1 MAVVVIEEITYNMVK
16 IRFQRV
22 GLKRQP
28 SYRIVV
34 MDSRKARNARVIETI
49 GHHNPRTRPQT
60 NVIKEDRALYW
71 LSVGAQ
77 PTEAVQ
83 IVLNQTGTLGRFER
97 LRQGEE
103 MEALVAE
110 AQAALDAA
118 EPVSEKTSYAA
129 PGPGESK
136 IKAREAA
143 LAAAEA
149 SAEGASEE

>member
-1 MAVVVIEEITYNMVK
+1 MVK

-60 NVIKEDRALYW
+60 NVIKEDRALHW
-71 LSVGAQ
+71 LRVGAQ

-83 IVLNQTGTLGRFER
+83 IVLKQTGTWQRFQR
-97 LRQGEE
+97 LSQGEE
-103 MEALVAE
+103 MEALLAE

-118 EPVSEKTSYAA
+118 EPVSEKTVYPA

-143 LAAAEA
+143 LAAAE
-149 SAEGASEE
+149 GAGEE